1 MDFNMDSIIFL
12 FVFVFPGALSKLI
25 KERFFPRKQYRISDS
40 NGWVELSEMVV
51 FSIIVLFTGLIV
63 RAYFLTRNLD
73 INNYFASFT
82 STKFLIIYIIFAFF
96 ASIVYTA
103 LFHILN
109 KTLVPFVINF
119 YNQWKGRPTEGLY
132 QTIWE
137 EIFETNK
144 YFEKKQVVVSIEKDG
159 HILSRGFLEAY
170 PPPQSPNNELLLK
183 YCSEIEAYFKND
195 ESLPE
200 GSKIFDKTYIE
211 YFDMQN
217 GYVIKFYDMQKYN
230 DYINNQKK
238 SS

>member
-25 KERFFPRKQYRISDS
+25 KERFFPKKQYRISDS

-63 RAYFLTRNLD
+63 RAYFLTHDWD
-73 INNYFASFT
+73 INNYFTSFT
-82 STKFLIIYIIFAFF
+82 SSKFLIIYIIFASF
-96 ASIVYTA
+96 ASFVYTF
-103 LFHILN
+103 LFNKLN
-109 KTLVPFVINF
+109 KNVLLVIINR
-119 YNQWKGRPTEGLY
+119 YNRWKGRPTEGLY

-144 YFEKKQVVVSIEKDG
+144 YLKKKPVVVSIEKDG
-159 HILSRGFLEAY
+159 HILSRGFLESY
-170 PPPQSPNNELLLK
+170 PPPQSPSNELLLR
-183 YCSEIEAYFKND
+183 YCSEIETFFKKD
-195 ESLPE
+195 ESLPAE
-200 GSKIFDKTYIE
+200 SKIFAKTYIE

-230 DYINNQKK
+230 DYINSQKK